1 MSAPYRSGLVALAGR
16 PNVGKSTLAN
26 ALAGTQV
33 AAVSPRPQTTRR
45 RITAVVHGEG
55 WQAVLLDLPGF
66 QRPADTL
73 TTRMQATVDRSLTDC
88 DAALFVLNAAEP
100 IGGGDRFIAER
111 LRASRLPVITV
122 VNQIDRVDRDE
133 LVAVIARA
141 SELVEFAS
149 LHPVSARTGEGVQ
162 ELRDDLPAILRE
174 GPRYFPEGM
183 ATDQTEEELAAEL
196 IREAALMRLRQE
208 VPHALAVEIDEIE
221 PARRGVVVR
230 GALLVETESQKGI
243 VVGRGGGDDPRHR
256 HGRALGARAPLGHR
270 GAPRPDGARAPAL
283 ARRRGPAGPAG
294 TLDSCAPW
302 RWPSELGNVRAA
314 CRALG
319 IHHSTFYR
327 WRALARSP
335 RPGAAAPLRAPQPGD
350 AQPDK
355 PDGRAAGVGP
365 LAGAPQLQ
373 PQADRRRARRG
384 PSGALLFWP
393 TASVACCAA
402 TS

>member
-26 ALAGTQV
+26 ALAGVQV

-73 TTRMQATVDRSLTDC
+73 TARMQATVDRSLTDC
-88 DAALFVLNAAEP
+88 DAALFLVNAAEP

-111 LRASRLPVITV
+111 LRVSRLPVITV
-122 VNQIDRVDRDE
+122 VNQIDRVDRDA

-149 LHPVSARTGEGVQ
+149 LHPVSARTGDGVQ

-183 ATDQTEEELAAEL
+183 ATDQTEQELAAEL

-208 VPHALAVEIDEIE
+208 VPHALAVDIDEIE

-243 VVGRGGGDDPRHR
+243 VVGRGGAMIRDIGS
-256 HGRALGARAPLGHR
+256 AARS
-270 GAPRPDGARAPAL
+270 AL
-283 ARRRGPAGPAG
+283 ARLWG
-294 TLDSCAPW
+294 TDVHVDLT
-302 RWPSELGNVRAA
+302 VRV
-314 CRALG
+314 RK
-319 IHHSTFYR
+319 R
-327 WRALARSP
+327 WR
-335 RPGAAAPLRAPQPGD
+335 D
-350 AQPDK
+350 DE
-355 PDGRAAGVGP
+355 
-365 LAGAPQLQ
+365 
-373 PQADRRRARRG
+373 
-384 PSGALLFWP
+384 
-393 TASVACCAA
+393 SVL
-402 TS
+402 SRLGL

>member
-26 ALAGTQV
+26 ALAGAQV

-73 TTRMQATVDRSLTDC
+73 TARMQATVNRSLTDC

-122 VNQIDRVDRDE
+122 VNQIDRVGRDA

-243 VVGRGGGDDPRHR
+243 VVGRGGAMIRDIGSAARS
-256 HGRALGARAPLGHR
+256 ALGRLW
-270 GAPRPDGARAPAL
+270 
-283 ARRRGPAGPAG
+283 G
-294 TLDSCAPW
+294 TEVHLD
-302 RWPSELGNVRAA
+302 LTVRV
-314 CRALG
+314 RK
-319 IHHSTFYR
+319 R
-327 WRALARSP
+327 WRDDEAVLSRL
-335 RPGAAAPLRAPQPGD
+335 GL
-350 AQPDK
+350 
-355 PDGRAAGVGP
+355 
-365 LAGAPQLQ
+365 
-373 PQADRRRARRG
+373 
-384 PSGALLFWP
+384 
-393 TASVACCAA
+393 
-402 TS
+402 

>member
-1 MSAPYRSGLVALAGR
+1 VSAPYRSGLVALAGR

-26 ALAGTQV
+26 ALAGVQV

-73 TTRMQATVDRSLTDC
+73 TARMQATVDRSLTDC
-88 DAALFVLNAAEP
+88 DAALFLVNAAEP

-111 LRASRLPVITV
+111 LRVSRLPVITV
-122 VNQIDRVDRDE
+122 VNQIDRVDRDA

-149 LHPVSARTGEGVQ
+149 LHPVSARTGDGVQ
-162 ELRDDLPAILRE
+162 ELRDDLPTILRE

-208 VPHALAVEIDEIE
+208 VPHALAVDIDEIE

-243 VVGRGGGDDPRHR
+243 VVGRGGAMIRDIGS
-256 HGRALGARAPLGHR
+256 AARS
-270 GAPRPDGARAPAL
+270 AL
-283 ARRRGPAGPAG
+283 ARLWG
-294 TLDSCAPW
+294 TDVHVDLT
-302 RWPSELGNVRAA
+302 VRV
-314 CRALG
+314 RK
-319 IHHSTFYR
+319 R
-327 WRALARSP
+327 WR
-335 RPGAAAPLRAPQPGD
+335 D
-350 AQPDK
+350 DE
-355 PDGRAAGVGP
+355 
-365 LAGAPQLQ
+365 
-373 PQADRRRARRG
+373 
-384 PSGALLFWP
+384 
-393 TASVACCAA
+393 SVL
-402 TS
+402 SRLGL

>member
-1 MSAPYRSGLVALAGR
+1 VSAPYRSGLVALAGR

-26 ALAGTQV
+26 ALAGVQV

-73 TTRMQATVDRSLTDC
+73 TARMQATVDRSLTDC
-88 DAALFVLNAAEP
+88 DAALFLVNAAEP

-111 LRASRLPVITV
+111 LRVSRLPVITV
-122 VNQIDRVDRDE
+122 VNQIDRVDRDA

-149 LHPVSARTGEGVQ
+149 LHPVSARTGDGVQ

-208 VPHALAVEIDEIE
+208 VPHALAVDIDEIE

-243 VVGRGGGDDPRHR
+243 VVGRGGAMIRDIGS
-256 HGRALGARAPLGHR
+256 AARS
-270 GAPRPDGARAPAL
+270 AL
-283 ARRRGPAGPAG
+283 ARLWG
-294 TLDSCAPW
+294 TDVHVDLT
-302 RWPSELGNVRAA
+302 VRV
-314 CRALG
+314 RK
-319 IHHSTFYR
+319 R
-327 WRALARSP
+327 WR
-335 RPGAAAPLRAPQPGD
+335 D
-350 AQPDK
+350 DE
-355 PDGRAAGVGP
+355 
-365 LAGAPQLQ
+365 
-373 PQADRRRARRG
+373 
-384 PSGALLFWP
+384 
-393 TASVACCAA
+393 SVL
-402 TS
+402 SRLGL